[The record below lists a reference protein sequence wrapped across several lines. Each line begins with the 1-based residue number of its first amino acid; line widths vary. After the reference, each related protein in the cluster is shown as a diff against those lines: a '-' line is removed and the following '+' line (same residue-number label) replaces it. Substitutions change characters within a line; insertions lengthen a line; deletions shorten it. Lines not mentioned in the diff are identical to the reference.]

1 MISDISDWKS
11 LAARIDYLNIYAS
24 QGFFD
29 NPQVKENVLWAL
41 VERTRGLPV
50 SDKTSQIQRALSFI
64 EEKGFV
70 LCGKLPIFVCEH
82 NGSKIHSDKTLQ
94 RL

>member
-11 LAARIDYLNIYAS
+11 LAARINYLNIYAS

-29 NPQVKENVLWAL
+29 NQEVKKDVLWAL
-41 VERTRGLPV
+41 VERTRGLPML
-50 SDKTSQIQRALSFI
+50 DKTPQIQRALSFI
-64 EEKGFV
+64 EEKGGA
-70 LCGKLPIFVCEH
+70 LYGKLPIFVCDH
-82 NGSKIHSDKTLQ
+82 DDSKIPSGKILQ

>member
-11 LAARIDYLNIYAS
+11 LAARINYLNIYAS
-24 QGFFD
+24 QGFLD
-29 NPQVKENVLWAL
+29 NPQVKKDVLWAL

-50 SDKTSQIQRALSFI
+50 SDETPQIQRALSFI
-64 EEKGFV
+64 EEKGAA
-70 LCGKLPIFVCEH
+70 LYGKSPIFVCEYDD
-82 NGSKIHSDKTLQ
+82 SKIPSGKILQ